1 LFNYKLSNDN
11 FYLNKIDGYLYNLI
25 QLKQEYNNLKI
36 KLNNKY
42 SLNVNLRVNML
53 KRTNDSYKIENVH
66 QLLYINSNR
75 YINIIQLNKTFIQPI
90 CLNIEQI
97 SCNNLFQIN
106 RNFLQ
111 IDKRF
116 YTDKISTINLTTEKD
131 KLFII
136 IDYFNLNLQQQPGV
150 SLFNQSI
157 SKYLKSSNE
166 NQFKLVFLKAI
177 NLSKTSIYLSTIR
190 NLQTNSEVL
199 GLSYD
204 FVKIDE
210 NSIQC
215 TFNLVITDIFLL
227 ESNQLYAF
235 DFKLNSTDDLIF
247 DSFYMLRQNESLK
260 QINIQEFFQFNE
272 NDIQNGQVI
281 FDLDQIYYKSSAS
294 NIIEYESNTD
304 NFFLIDRI
312 VNENERS
319 IKEYFTIGETLS
331 DSSLLYLNNKKTL
344 NLDRELLGSTL
355 KFIIK
360 KFYVAK
366 STLKINQVITFEVN
380 FY

>member
-1 LFNYKLSNDN
+1 
-11 FYLNKIDGYLYNLI
+11 
-25 QLKQEYNNLKI
+25 
-36 KLNNKY
+36 
-42 SLNVNLRVNML
+42 
-53 KRTNDSYKIENVH
+53 
-66 QLLYINSNR
+66 LYINSNR
-75 YINIIQLNKTFIQPI
+75 YINIIQLNKTYLQTI

-97 SCNNLFQIN
+97 SCNNLFQMN

-116 YTDKISTINLTTEKD
+116 YTDKISSINLTTEKD
-131 KLFII
+131 QLFIN
-136 IDYFNLNLQQQPGV
+136 IDYYFSLNTQQPGV

-166 NQFKLVFLKAI
+166 NQFKLVFLKA
-177 NLSKTSIYLSTIR
+177 NKLAKTLIYVSTIR

-210 NSIQC
+210 NSIQY

-247 DSFYMLRQNESLK
+247 DTFYILRVNESLK
-260 QINIQEFFQFNE
+260 QINIQEFLQFNE

-294 NIIEYESNTD
+294 NILEYESNTD
-304 NFFLIDRI
+304 NFFFLIDRI

-366 STLKINQVITFEVN
+366 NTLKINQVITFEVKFLLKIN
-380 FY
+380 FIFFFFFIKFLF